1 MNHRIGSFAIAGL
14 WLICAAGG
22 AWAAP
27 AHHVLVEA
35 EGFDELGGWVI
46 DTQVMDQMG
55 SPFLMAHGLGRPVED
70 AVTRIAF
77 PAAGT
82 YRVLV
87 RTRDWAAPWNAPEAP
102 GRFQVLVGGEP
113 LPAEFGTEGAEW
125 HWQEGGTVEIAEGGL
140 ETTLALRDLTGFNGR
155 CDAILFTT
163 DPDFVPPNEG
173 EAMARFRRALLGH
186 PETPEDAGPY
196 DLVVVGGGMAGTSA
210 AISAARLGLSVA
222 LIQDRPLL
230 GGNNSSEIRV
240 HLHGRVH
247 LPPYPALGGVVREL
261 GPQGVGNAGPP
272 ERYEDDRKLDLVR
285 AEPTLDLFLNTRV
298 NEVEMEGSRI
308 AAVVGQDVR
317 TGRRTRF
324 PGRWFADCT
333 GDGNVGYLA
342 GADYRYGRES
352 RAETGEELAP
362 EEPDRLVL
370 GTSVQWYSKETD
382 EPTEFPETPWAI
394 QFTAETY
401 QKATDGE
408 WDWET
413 GFHLDQIEDFEK
425 IRDHGL
431 RAVFGNWSFQKN
443 HAPDRDQYA
452 HRELEWVAYI
462 GGKRES
468 RRLLGDVILQQQDI
482 VEQRPFPDAAVTTTW
497 TIDLHYPTDFQ
508 REHFPGKEFRARAEH
523 VRIEPY
529 PVPYRCFY
537 SRNVDNLFMAGRNIS
552 VTHVALGTVRVMRT
566 LGMVGEVVGMAAA
579 VCQRHDVDPRQVY
592 TDHLEELQELMTEGV
607 GKLPL
612 PTPPGPPAPPAWLDA
627 AGANLARD
635 ADVAV
640 SSYYDPEQ
648 YPASNVNDGR
658 VSYTDNRLR
667 WVSANELP
675 DTVDLVWDE
684 PQTIGAVRIV
694 TGQAG
699 GREGPMTPITNFV
712 LQHHDGSD
720 YRDIEATRTTENE
733 SVDWH
738 VRFPAV
744 TTDRLRL
751 VVSRT
756 PGNLTRIWEFE
767 VYGPVADP

>member
-14 WLICAAGG
+14 WLICAAGS

-70 AVTRIAF
+70 AATRIAF

-140 ETTLALRDLTGFNGR
+140 ETTVALRDLTGFNGR

-196 DLVVVGGGMAGTSA
+196 DLVVVGGGIAGTSA

-443 HAPDRDQYA
+443 HAPDKDQYA

-523 VRIEPY
+523 LRIEPY